1 MTSLYDIYV
10 FDVRTNHPAPLHQ
23 QCFQYILMHLEQ
35 FPIASLALLPLKT
48 RWNLLW
54 NLPLADVCQLEITQ
68 FASGMCMDKYW
79 QAIVHTDVA
88 KLGGH
93 SECIDCMLK
102 KELCSPCRW
111 KAMVEETT
119 AKEWVYSV
127 IAAEAI
133 TERGVTEKLPPS
145 RECAALYSVVVTMQP
160 IRNAKCDDL
169 YAFLF
174 AVRKFYQGD
183 RSRQCTGGVV
193 CEFKFPSRYCKYVA
207 PILSLEE
214 SRMHHSH
221 RYYPMDAS
229 ERKSLLDAVVSC
241 FGRKPRV
248 VSTRRDLLDDISEEV
263 SDFLSEATFF
273 SCLICDPSTELPSLE
288 MALKGPTSLEALI
301 ILNSCDRFMWPNVSL
316 NSVLAHI
323 ANQPFIAS
331 LSILA
336 IGEGD
341 HSYFKF
347 SRKVFDNLREAF
359 KSISCNR
366 HRSIQR
372 GGTITYESDENIENF
387 DFFTIYTF
395 CQNCPD
401 LPTFP

>member
-1 MTSLYDIYV
+1 M
-10 FDVRTNHPAPLHQ
+10 
-23 QCFQYILMHLEQ
+23 
-35 FPIASLALLPLKT
+35 
-48 RWNLLW
+48 
-54 NLPLADVCQLEITQ
+54 EITQ
-68 FASGMCMDKYW
+68 FTSGMCMEKYW
-79 QAIVHTDVA
+79 QTIVHTDVA
-88 KLGGH
+88 ELGGH

-133 TERGVTEKLPPS
+133 TKRGVTQELLPS
-145 RECAALYSVVVTMQP
+145 RDCYGTALYSTVDTMQP
-160 IRNAKCDDL
+160 IRNTKCDDL

-174 AVRKFYQGD
+174 AVRRFHQGD
-183 RSRQCTGGVV
+183 RSRWCTGVV
-193 CEFKFPSRYCKYVA
+193 YEFKFPSRYCKYAV

-214 SRMHHSH
+214 SRMPHSH

-248 VSTRRDLLDDISEEV
+248 VSTRRGLLGDISEEV
-263 SDFLSEATFF
+263 SDFLNEVTFF
-273 SCLICDPSTELPSLE
+273 SCLIYDPLTELPSFE

-301 ILNSCDRFMWPNVSL
+301 ILNGCDRFMWPSVSL
-316 NSVLAHI
+316 DSILAHI
-323 ANQPFIAS
+323 TNQPFIAS
-331 LSILA
+331 LNILA

-347 SRKVFDNLREAF
+347 SRKVFDNLQEAF

-366 HRSIQR
+366 HRNIQR
-372 GGTITYESDENIENF
+372 SGTTISESDQNIENF
-387 DFFTIYTF
+387 DHHLTTYTF
-395 CQNCPD
+395 CQNCPN
-401 LPTFP
+401 LLFY